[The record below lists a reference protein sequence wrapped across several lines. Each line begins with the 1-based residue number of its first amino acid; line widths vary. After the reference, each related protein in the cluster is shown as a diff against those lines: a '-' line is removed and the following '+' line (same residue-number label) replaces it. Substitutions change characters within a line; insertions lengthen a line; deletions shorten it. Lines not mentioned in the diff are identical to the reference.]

1 MNDIDTLSERLRYL
15 RKDVLKLNQTEF
27 AGRIF
32 LSQNFYA
39 QVETNKRNLTDRSI
53 ADIVREYNVNEDW
66 LRDGTGAIFKETDDI
81 TLDEYAKQKKATNT
95 EVELFKAYL
104 NLSDELRNE
113 LINFIVNFG
122 NDKTTNPNIKV
133 LDYCVEEDNHSNT
146 HEVTVVARSSNNEGI
161 KTFILSDA
169 EFLEFEA
176 KLTNAPK
183 VTKDED
189 L

>member
-1 MNDIDTLSERLRYL
+1 M

-53 ADIVREYNVNEDW
+53 ADIVREYNVNEEW
-66 LRDGTGAIFKETDDI
+66 LRDGTGEIFKETDDI
-81 TLDEYAKQKKATNT
+81 TLDEYAKQKKATT
-95 EVELFKAYL
+95 AEVELFKAYL
-104 NLSDELRNE
+104 NLSDELRDE
-113 LINFIVNFG
+113 LINFIINFG

-133 LDYCVEEDNHSNT
+133 LDYCVEEDDQSDK
-146 HEVTVVARSSNNEGI
+146 HEVTIVAKSSNNEGI
-161 KTFILSDA
+161 KTLILSED
-169 EFLEFEA
+169 EYLELESKF
-176 KLTNAPK
+176 KNAPK
-183 VTKDED
+183 VTREED